1 MNTTAEIARVAK
13 IAHVLVESALAN
25 HDIQIY
31 LADPR
36 PPRLWTIDGVRR
48 NPTCRVEWD
57 HAIVL
62 GGIGESL
69 AAARHK
75 NWGAFIGVLPLEP
88 DDPVHWCRI
97 LYLYKAS
104 SPYNRR
110 VEQRKALKRIL
121 GRKHRKLVTQAMGST
136 KQAFL
141 THWLTEGGAYVIK
154 RRLNLDPGQFWRA
167 AKGRDFLDL
176 PEPAIQMLL
185 FNDREGACSSGQVD
199 QNGLSGGS
207 EI

>member
-1 MNTTAEIARVAK
+1 MIPQAEIERVARVAN
-13 IAHVLVESALAN
+13 VLIDTALAN
-25 HDIQIY
+25 RDIQVH

-36 PPRLWTIDGVRR
+36 PPRLWTIKGVRR

-57 HAIVL
+57 HAVII

-75 NWGAFIGVLPLEP
+75 NWGKFIGVLPLAP

-110 VEQRKALKRIL
+110 VEQRHALKRIL
-121 GRKHRKLVTQAMGST
+121 GRQHRPLAAHST
-136 KQAFL
+136 KRDFL
-141 THWLTEGGAYVIK
+141 VALNELSPHVIK
-154 RRLNLDPGQFWRA
+154 RRLSLEPGEFWRA
-167 AKGRDFLDL
+167 SKGHDFLDVPKPL
-176 PEPAIQMLL
+176 VQLLL
-185 FNDREGACSSGQVD
+185 FRDPECYD
-199 QNGLSGGS
+199 L
-207 EI
+207 